1 MLNTSNRNVPTR
13 RVEFQNVTLRIV
25 ESAIED
31 PTETQ
36 TYTTHVSADVD
47 QVLDG
52 EWALATAMRMQGNYW
67 NVEEVSVEHSFIDS
81 TEQYIY

>member
-1 MLNTSNRNVPTR
+1 MLNQSNRNVPTR
-13 RVEFQNVTLRIV
+13 RVEFQNVKLSIV

-31 PTETQ
+31 PTKTR

-67 NVEEVSVEHSFIDS
+67 NTEEVSVEHSFIDS
-81 TEQYIY
+81 TDQYIY

>member
-1 MLNTSNRNVPTR
+1 MLNQSNRNVPTR

-25 ESAIED
+25 ESAVED

-67 NVEEVSVEHSFIDS
+67 NTEEVSVEHSFIDS
-81 TEQYIY
+81 TEQYLY

>member
-1 MLNTSNRNVPTR
+1 MNYSNRNVPTR
-13 RVEFQNVTLRIV
+13 RVEFQNVKLRIV
-25 ESAIED
+25 ESSIED
-31 PTETQ
+31 PTETR
-36 TYTTHVSADVD
+36 TYTTHDSAELN

-67 NVEEVSVEHSFIDS
+67 NTEEVSVEHSFVDS

>member
-31 PTETQ
+31 PTETR

-52 EWALATAMRMQGNYW
+52 EWALATAMLMQGNYW
-67 NVEEVSVEHSFIDS
+67 NTEEVSVEHSFIDS

>member
-1 MLNTSNRNVPTR
+1 MNYSNRNVPTR

-25 ESAIED
+25 ESAVED
-31 PTETQ
+31 PTEKQ

-47 QVLDG
+47 QVLDS

-67 NVEEVSVEHSFIDS
+67 NLEEVSVEHSFVDS
-81 TEQYIY
+81 TDQYIY